1 MMNKYPISRL
11 PDPLRLTLVFA
22 SMAATATAAVPLIGN
37 LTVVQNDTGNNATSV
52 TGTIT
57 QGNGATYHAGS
68 RGDFGLRFDGAAPAD
83 DVANGILIATISE
96 NGRSNGGS
104 TPDVIGNGLAFSTPA
119 IQLGGN
125 LGAGNLSYPGYSTSI
140 NVSNSAVSGVASGS
154 EWNANQSFG
163 YFKYTDWLGGWVTN
177 GTNGGA
183 MTGFASAS
191 PGFTVASSATDP
203 GTATVFDSTGNT
215 GFYTLDLDGFMA
227 QRGANPPAAANSQSG
242 ILLTTGGKNEDNYS
256 LATANPD
263 GTFTLI
269 CKDNGSDAF
278 NFENDPVAFVY
289 IPAGHTDVAAMGR
302 VDAEGDVS
310 VGSGSFTVTKGG
322 TGQWYVTAPGLT
334 GNNSVFL
341 MSPEGATVSGTNRAD
356 NIWSFAWDNANNR
369 WVVEG
374 RDVSATATATPG
386 LQNLT
391 ADEPAFSF
399 AIFTME
405 DFNRPPTVS
414 LDSPV
419 DGSVLTAG
427 ASVTLTATAS
437 DDSAV
442 TKVEFYDGTTLL
454 GEDTTAP
461 YEILVTNLAIGNHVF
476 NAKATDDE
484 SAVSSSGSSTV
495 TITPPA
501 GTDGLYFDGVNDH
514 VTFGDNPALKL
525 STFTLE
531 CWFKREAGGVA
542 ASTGSGGV
550 SAIPLITKGRG
561 ENDSS
566 GVNCNYF
573 IGIEAASGKLAADFE
588 DLNSGL
594 NHPAVGHTEVPIGVW
609 QHVAVSFDGTAWT
622 IYLNGK
628 EEATVST
635 EGQVPEHIS
644 IQHAGLGTA
653 MNSTGAR
660 EGYFHGQMD
669 EVRIWNV
676 ARELGQ
682 IQESLNSEI
691 VSAPGLVARYAMNET
706 SGDLIES
713 SAGTPVTGTL
723 VNGVYRSTGAPFN
736 LDVPPNI
743 TLASP
748 ADEATE
754 VPLTAQLSALVS
766 DLNGGNLQVKFFG
779 RSIGSVTNTDDFS
792 VVALPDTQY
801 YSENVGGTRAA
812 IFSAQTDW
820 IVAEKDARNIGF
832 VLHLGDI
839 TEHGDNPTY
848 ATNEWANASNALYRL
863 ENPET
868 TMDPEGVPYIVAVGN
883 HDQTPIGNADG
894 TTTNFNTFFG
904 VHPTT
909 GINHFAG
916 KSYYGGTS
924 EPAKADNNYT
934 LFSAG
939 GLDFI
944 VISFEYDTTPDTADL
959 DWADALLKA
968 HPGRR
973 GIVITH
979 HTVNIGNPASFSAQG
994 SAIYQALK
1002 DNPNLILMH
1011 GGHIHG
1017 EGRRTDTFEGRT
1029 VHSLLADYQGRTNGG
1044 DGWLRI
1050 MNFRPSLNRIDVK
1063 TYSPTLNQF
1072 ETDADSQFSIDVNL
1086 SGGVG
1091 PFTEVGT
1098 VSVTPGTASIDWTG
1112 LEEGGRYEWYAE
1124 VTDGTTT
1131 VTTPVR
1137 SFIAEGALYPPA
1149 VALTSPVNGTY
1160 AAAPATITLQADAT
1174 DSDGTIAKVEFF
1186 SGTTLIGTD
1195 TEAPYSFEWENVP
1208 AGSYTVIVKA
1218 TDNDGLIATAEPIS
1232 VQVLAE
1238 PAAPDVAA
1246 ISTGLFN
1253 PGWVVAATSPA
1264 PRHFEAPGTDVGD
1277 VELKVNGAAIKFLEG
1292 ITAVSNWNN
1301 PGSVSSANNIASPY
1315 GDASG
1320 NAFVNVVDNTINN
1333 ASTANPG
1340 TIEESAGTA
1349 VSYFPFSAGFVGG
1362 IVSANGAV
1370 LASNLPAG
1378 ASISKAGTGLYT
1390 VSGLSLA
1397 GNLLAFPNGD
1407 TGTDVDNVVSVR
1419 IANGTWII
1427 DTRDNG
1433 VGSQDDSFSFVYL
1446 PAATAGVLNGAV
1458 SSAGAL
1464 TTLNGELATL
1474 AATVVQTANHVE
1486 ITFGDGN
1493 VINPATT
1500 ALFITA
1506 DSTGNLEAAD
1516 NIISYE
1522 ASGNAFR
1529 VFTQDLPELNGTF
1542 QPIDFR
1548 FVAVPLD
1555 LDSSTVP
1562 TVPVVSISAT
1572 DATAGEYGDDQ
1583 ALAFTVTRTA
1593 PVTAPLTVAYSTSG
1607 ATNGSDFTALTG
1619 AVEIPAGESSAVIA
1633 VTVLADDAAEG
1644 AETLTV
1650 SLTDTEDYD
1659 LATSASADG
1668 GIADRPLQ
1676 AFLFANNLASPA
1688 GDEDGDG
1695 DKNILE
1701 YYMGTDGDDAGSR
1714 AIVTAVAAGDGT
1726 FTARFPHAKSATDV
1740 AAAVEWSTDLV
1751 NWHTTGQNNG
1761 SQTASIATQPVS
1773 PPEEDPETI
1782 EAVLTITEGTAPAGV
1797 FLRLSVAP

>member
-1 MMNKYPISRL
+1 
-11 PDPLRLTLVFA
+11 
-22 SMAATATAAVPLIGN
+22 
-37 LTVVQNDTGNNATSV
+37 
-52 TGTIT
+52 
-57 QGNGATYHAGS
+57 
-68 RGDFGLRFDGAAPAD
+68 
-83 DVANGILIATISE
+83 
-96 NGRSNGGS
+96 
-104 TPDVIGNGLAFSTPA
+104 
-119 IQLGGN
+119 
-125 LGAGNLSYPGYSTSI
+125 
-140 NVSNSAVSGVASGS
+140 
-154 EWNANQSFG
+154 
-163 YFKYTDWLGGWVTN
+163 
-177 GTNGGA
+177 
-183 MTGFASAS
+183 
-191 PGFTVASSATDP
+191 
-203 GTATVFDSTGNT
+203 
-215 GFYTLDLDGFMA
+215 
-227 QRGANPPAAANSQSG
+227 
-242 ILLTTGGKNEDNYS
+242 
-256 LATANPD
+256 
-263 GTFTLI
+263 
-269 CKDNGSDAF
+269 
-278 NFENDPVAFVY
+278 
-289 IPAGHTDVAAMGR
+289 
-302 VDAEGDVS
+302 
-310 VGSGSFTVTKGG
+310 
-322 TGQWYVTAPGLT
+322 
-334 GNNSVFL
+334 
-341 MSPEGATVSGTNRAD
+341 
-356 NIWSFAWDNANNR
+356 
-369 WVVEG
+369 
-374 RDVSATATATPG
+374 
-386 LQNLT
+386 
-391 ADEPAFSF
+391 
-399 AIFTME
+399 
-405 DFNRPPTVS
+405 
-414 LDSPV
+414 
-419 DGSVLTAG
+419 
-427 ASVTLTATAS
+427 
-437 DDSAV
+437 
-442 TKVEFYDGTTLL
+442 
-454 GEDTTAP
+454 
-461 YEILVTNLAIGNHVF
+461 
-476 NAKATDDE
+476 
-484 SAVSSSGSSTV
+484 
-495 TITPPA
+495 
-501 GTDGLYFDGVNDH
+501 
-514 VTFGDNPALKL
+514 ALKL

-573 IGIEAASGKLAADFE
+573 IGIEAVSGKLAADFE
-588 DLNSGL
+588 DLNNGL
-594 NHPAVGHTEVPIGVW
+594 NHPAIGHTEVPIGVW

-622 IYLNGK
+622 IYLNGR

-653 MNSTGAR
+653 MNSTGVR

-676 ARELGQ
+676 ARELGD
-682 IQESLNSEI
+682 IQASLNSEI
-691 VSAPGLVARYAMNET
+691 VSAPNLVARYAMNET
-706 SGDLIES
+706 SGNVIES
-713 SAGTPVTGTL
+713 SAGTTVTGTL

-743 TLASP
+743 MLASP

-754 VPLTAQLSALVS
+754 VPLTTQLSAVVD

-812 IFSAQTDW
+812 IFSAQTEW

-848 ATNEWANASNALYRL
+848 ATDEWANASNALYRL

-868 TMDPEGVPYIVAVGN
+868 TMEEEGVPYIVAVGN

-894 TTTNFNTFFG
+894 TTTNFNKFFG

-909 GINHFAG
+909 GINHFNG

-924 EPAKADNNYT
+924 EPTKADNNYT

-968 HPGRR
+968 HPNRR

-1017 EGRRTDTFEGRT
+1017 EGRRSDTFEGRT

-1050 MNFRPSLNRIDVK
+1050 MHFRPSLNRIDVK

-1091 PFTEVGT
+1091 PFTEIGT
-1098 VSVTPGTASIDWTG
+1098 VDVTPGTASIDWSG

-1131 VTTPVR
+1131 VTTTVR
-1137 SFIAEGALYPPA
+1137 SFIAEGALYPPT
-1149 VALTSPVNGTY
+1149 VSLTSPVNGAY
-1160 AAAPATITLQADAT
+1160 AAAPADITLQADAA
-1174 DSDGTIAKVEFF
+1174 DPDGTIAKVEFF
-1186 SGTTLIGTD
+1186 SGTMLIGTD
-1195 TEAPYSFEWENVP
+1195 TEAPYRFEWSDVP

-1218 TDNDGLIATAEPIS
+1218 TDNDGLVATAEPVS

-1238 PAAPDVAA
+1238 PAAPDAAA

-1264 PRHFEAPGTDVGD
+1264 PRHFETPGTDVGD
-1277 VELKVNGAAIKFLEG
+1277 IELKVNGASLKFLDG
-1292 ITAVSNWNN
+1292 ITAVANWNN
-1301 PGSVSSANNIASPY
+1301 PGSVSSSNNIASPY
-1315 GDASG
+1315 ADASG
-1320 NAFVNVVDNTINN
+1320 NAFINVMDNAENN
-1333 ASTANPG
+1333 TSTANPA
-1340 TIEESAGTA
+1340 TVEESAGTA

-1419 IANGTWII
+1419 IANGMWII

-1446 PAATAGVLNGAV
+1446 PAATPGALSGAV
-1458 SSAGAL
+1458 SSSGAL
-1464 TTLNGELATL
+1464 TAFNGELSSL
-1474 AATVVQTANHVE
+1474 GATVVQTENHVD
-1486 ITFGDGN
+1486 ITFGDGD
-1493 VINPATT
+1493 VINPSTT

-1506 DSTGNLEAAD
+1506 DSNGSLEAAD

-1555 LDSSTVP
+1555 LKSSSVP
-1562 TVPVVSISAT
+1562 TVPVVGIAAT
-1572 DATAGEYGDDQ
+1572 DASAGEHGADQ

-1593 PVTAPLTVAYSTSG
+1593 SITAPLVVSYTTSG
-1607 ATNGSDFTALTG
+1607 ATNGSDFTGLPGT
-1619 AVEIPAGESSAVIA
+1619 VEIPAGESSAIIA
-1633 VTVLADDAAEG
+1633 VAVLPDDAAEG
-1644 AETLTV
+1644 TETVTVALTSSGNY
-1650 SLTDTEDYD
+1650 SL
-1659 LATSASADG
+1659 AAAASADG
-1668 GIADRPLQ
+1668 SIADRPLH
-1676 AFLFANNLASPA
+1676 AFLFANKLGSPT
-1688 GDEDGDG
+1688 GDDDGDG

-1714 AIVTAVAAGDGT
+1714 AIVTAVSGGNGT

-1751 NWHTTGQNNG
+1751 NWHATGRSNG
-1761 SQTASIATQPVS
+1761 SQTATVTVQPVS
-1773 PPEEDPETI
+1773 PPAEDPETL
-1782 EAVLTITEGTAPAGV
+1782 EAVLNITEGDAPSGV